1 MYKTYVIFDTDNDCQ
16 ICVSLTENEASWI
29 KRTVRT
35 MMSLEQAIEHAE
47 EVASQCMAKSYK
59 LDGDTDTDYLE
70 QCAAEHLQL
79 AEWLSILKKA
89 KFEYDEAWKIIT
101 HPTPDVT
108 YADRDRAQTILDVFK
123 DSLGRMEC

>member
-1 MYKTYVIFDTDNDCQ
+1 MMQWTHGTEGMTRIM
-16 ICVSLTENEASWI
+16 LTIEQEITALEENAGHF
-29 KRTVRT
+29 K
-35 MMSLEQAIEHAE
+35 Q
-47 EVASQCMAKSYK
+47 Y
-59 LDGDTDTDYLE
+59 
-70 QCAAEHLQL
+70 

-123 DSLGRMEC
+123 DSLGRLDG